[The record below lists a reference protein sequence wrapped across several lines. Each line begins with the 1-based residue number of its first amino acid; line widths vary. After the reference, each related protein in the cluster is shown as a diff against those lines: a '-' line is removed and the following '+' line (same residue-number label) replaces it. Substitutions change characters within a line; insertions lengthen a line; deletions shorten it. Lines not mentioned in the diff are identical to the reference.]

1 MARDS
6 FRRKLEILSFLME
19 NGGSTEKRI
28 KDELNFPD
36 YQTVEYYVDS
46 LIEEG
51 AVVKNGR
58 EILPSPILV
67 DNELMTE
74 FFGVLKKFAG
84 KYGGDS
90 AALRNCLIYLIAMLI
105 DKKWLQ

>member
-1 MARDS
+1 MAKSS
-6 FRRKLEILSFLME
+6 FRRKLEILSFLVE
-19 NGGSTEKRI
+19 NGSSTEKKLR
-28 KDELNFPD
+28 DELNFPD

-51 AVVKNGR
+51 AVVKNGK

-67 DNELMTE
+67 DNELMAE

-90 AALRNCLIYLIAMLI
+90 MALRNCLIYLIAMLI
-105 DKKWLQ
+105 DRKWS